1 MTKEINY
8 IPILIIDEDDT
19 MQHESMSLRE
29 FLAEIDFHVN
39 NVDGAT
45 LDNVFVNLRTVEYED
60 EDFHEL
66 TMAEINFSFKK

>member
-1 MTKEINY
+1 MSRY

-29 FLAEIDFHVN
+29 FLEEIDSHVK

-45 LDNVFVNLRTVEYED
+45 PDNVFVNLKTVEYED
-60 EDFHEL
+60 DDFFEL
-66 TMAEINFSFKK
+66 VMSQISFSVKK